1 MIKGMFLLLLLT
13 LTMAEL
19 KAQKF
24 LLLQKGANQK
34 TSIKYEEGNMIRY
47 QQQGQEYFTVDIIK
61 EIHPEYLVL
70 GENILKPENI
80 TVVDIIDKDERNHT
94 LQNLSVLMYSGAGLL
109 LVAETVNSL
118 YRDKKL
124 SYSDGGLVVSG
135 SLLTAGFILSKIK
148 YRYFKQKGRNKIK
161 IIYLEN

>member
-1 MIKGMFLLLLLT
+1 MLLT

>member
-1 MIKGMFLLLLLT
+1 MFLLLLLT

>member
-1 MIKGMFLLLLLT
+1 MFLLLLLT

-19 KAQKF
+19 QAQKF

>member
-1 MIKGMFLLLLLT
+1 QT
-13 LTMAEL
+13 TR
-19 KAQKF
+19 
-24 LLLQKGANQK
+24 
-34 TSIKYEEGNMIRY
+34 IKYEEGNMIRY

-135 SLLTAGFILSKIK
+135 SLLKI
-148 YRYFKQKGRNKIK
+148 GRASCR
-161 IIYLEN
+161 ERV

>member
-1 MIKGMFLLLLLT
+1 MLLT

-19 KAQKF
+19 QAQKF